1 MLKKYLSNKTIN
13 LLEYYSTLN
22 INNIFSNNI
31 TKSKHGSFANK
42 EMLVSQ
48 LFKEI
53 NDQLNTK
60 NNNNF
65 FYKGNPD
72 SQIMILGDFPNDDD
86 VKNQEILSGSRGELL
101 NKMLSS
107 ISLEK
112 EKYYL
117 SNIYFEKDIDIRNR
131 NNFYKDILINQNTP
145 WAIVSGLGDQRTQN
159 AIKII
164 DKNLYDIGGKALFSF
179 SAEFRKQINFPFKGL
194 GFATFLD
201 GGQIWRGINDIDIM
215 RSFGFSTDVIEGT
228 EHSGVQYGVG
238 GGLSYDTPI
247 GPIRIDLAYKLNPT
261 QADLAIFEGRSYAG
275 PIKRWA
281 IHFSIGHPF

>member
-22 INNIFSNNI
+22 INNIFSNDI
-31 TKSKHGSFANK
+31 TKSKHRSFANK

-72 SQIMILGDFPNDDD
+72 SQIMILGGFPNDDD

-131 NNFYKDILINQNTP
+131 NNFYKDILIKH
-145 WAIVSGLGDQRTQN
+145 L
-159 AIKII
+159 KII
-164 DKNLYDIGGKALFSF
+164 KPKYILLLGEIASNFFNNSKNKILDIHGKWNSININKDKFITFTTFDPEILLREPENKKLSWEDLKKFRNEIYKNL
-179 SAEFRKQINFPFKGL
+179 
-194 GFATFLD
+194 
-201 GGQIWRGINDIDIM
+201 
-215 RSFGFSTDVIEGT
+215 
-228 EHSGVQYGVG
+228 
-238 GGLSYDTPI
+238 
-247 GPIRIDLAYKLNPT
+247 
-261 QADLAIFEGRSYAG
+261 
-275 PIKRWA
+275 
-281 IHFSIGHPF
+281 

>member
-22 INNIFSNNI
+22 INNIFSNDI

-131 NNFYKDILINQNTP
+131 NNFYKDILIKH
-145 WAIVSGLGDQRTQN
+145 L
-159 AIKII
+159 KII
-164 DKNLYDIGGKALFSF
+164 KPKYILLLGEIASNFFNDSKNKILDIHGKWGSIIVNKDKFITFTTFEPENLLREPENKKLSWEDLKK
-179 SAEFRKQINFPFKGL
+179 FRNEIFK
-194 GFATFLD
+194 
-201 GGQIWRGINDIDIM
+201 N
-215 RSFGFSTDVIEGT
+215 
-228 EHSGVQYGVG
+228 
-238 GGLSYDTPI
+238 
-247 GPIRIDLAYKLNPT
+247 
-261 QADLAIFEGRSYAG
+261 
-275 PIKRWA
+275 
-281 IHFSIGHPF
+281 

>member
-22 INNIFSNNI
+22 VNNIFSNDI
-31 TKSKHGSFANK
+31 TKSNHQSFANK
-42 EMLVSQ
+42 EQLVSQ

-53 NDQLNTK
+53 NNQLNTK

-72 SQIMILGDFPNDDD
+72 SQIMILGDCPNDDD

-112 EKYYL
+112 DKYYL

-131 NNFYKDILINQNTP
+131 SNFYKDILIKH
-145 WAIVSGLGDQRTQN
+145 L
-159 AIKII
+159 KII
-164 DKNLYDIGGKALFSF
+164 KPKYILLLGEIASNFFNDSKNKILDIHGKWDSIIINKDKFITFTTFEPENLLREPENKKLSWEDLKK
-179 SAEFRKQINFPFKGL
+179 FRNEI
-194 GFATFLD
+194 
-201 GGQIWRGINDIDIM
+201 
-215 RSFGFSTDVIEGT
+215 
-228 EHSGVQYGVG
+228 
-238 GGLSYDTPI
+238 
-247 GPIRIDLAYKLNPT
+247 YKN
-261 QADLAIFEGRSYAG
+261 
-275 PIKRWA
+275 
-281 IHFSIGHPF
+281 

>member
-22 INNIFSNNI
+22 INNIFSNDI
-31 TKSKHGSFANK
+31 TKSKHRSFANK
-42 EMLVSQ
+42 EMLISQ

-117 SNIYFEKDIDIRNR
+117 SNIYFEKDTDIRNR
-131 NNFYKDILINQNTP
+131 NNFYKDILIKHLKIIKP
-145 WAIVSGLGDQRTQN
+145 KYILLLGEIVSN
-159 AIKII
+159 FFNNSKNKILDI
-164 DKNLYDIGGKALFSF
+164 HGKWDSIIINKDKFITFTTFDPEILLREPENKKLSWEDLKKFRNEIYKNL
-179 SAEFRKQINFPFKGL
+179 
-194 GFATFLD
+194 
-201 GGQIWRGINDIDIM
+201 
-215 RSFGFSTDVIEGT
+215 
-228 EHSGVQYGVG
+228 
-238 GGLSYDTPI
+238 
-247 GPIRIDLAYKLNPT
+247 
-261 QADLAIFEGRSYAG
+261 
-275 PIKRWA
+275 
-281 IHFSIGHPF
+281 

>member
-22 INNIFSNNI
+22 INNIFSNDI
-31 TKSKHGSFANK
+31 TKSKHRSFANK

-117 SNIYFEKDIDIRNR
+117 SNIYFEKDTDIRNR
-131 NNFYKDILINQNTP
+131 NNFYKDILIKH
-145 WAIVSGLGDQRTQN
+145 L
-159 AIKII
+159 KII
-164 DKNLYDIGGKALFSF
+164 KPKYILLLGEIASNFFNNSKNKILDIHGKWNSININKDKFITFTTFDPEILLREPENKKLSWEDLKKFRNEIYKNL
-179 SAEFRKQINFPFKGL
+179 
-194 GFATFLD
+194 
-201 GGQIWRGINDIDIM
+201 
-215 RSFGFSTDVIEGT
+215 
-228 EHSGVQYGVG
+228 
-238 GGLSYDTPI
+238 
-247 GPIRIDLAYKLNPT
+247 
-261 QADLAIFEGRSYAG
+261 
-275 PIKRWA
+275 
-281 IHFSIGHPF
+281 

>member
-22 INNIFSNNI
+22 INNIFSNDI

-131 NNFYKDILINQNTP
+131 NNFYKDILIKHLKIIKP
-145 WAIVSGLGDQRTQN
+145 KYILLLGEIVSNFFNNSKNKILDIHGKWDSIIINKDKFITFTTFDPEILLGETENKKLSWEDLKKFRN
-159 AIKII
+159 EIY
-164 DKNLYDIGGKALFSF
+164 KNL
-179 SAEFRKQINFPFKGL
+179 
-194 GFATFLD
+194 
-201 GGQIWRGINDIDIM
+201 
-215 RSFGFSTDVIEGT
+215 
-228 EHSGVQYGVG
+228 
-238 GGLSYDTPI
+238 
-247 GPIRIDLAYKLNPT
+247 
-261 QADLAIFEGRSYAG
+261 
-275 PIKRWA
+275 
-281 IHFSIGHPF
+281 

>member
-22 INNIFSNNI
+22 INNIFSNDI
-31 TKSKHGSFANK
+31 TKSKHRSFANK

-72 SQIMILGDFPNDDD
+72 SLIMILGDFPNDDD

-131 NNFYKDILINQNTP
+131 NNFYKDILIKH
-145 WAIVSGLGDQRTQN
+145 L
-159 AIKII
+159 KII
-164 DKNLYDIGGKALFSF
+164 KPKYILLLGEIASNFFNNSKNKILDIHGKWDSIIINKDKFITFTTFDPEILLGEPENKKLSWEDLKKFRNEIYKNL
-179 SAEFRKQINFPFKGL
+179 
-194 GFATFLD
+194 
-201 GGQIWRGINDIDIM
+201 
-215 RSFGFSTDVIEGT
+215 
-228 EHSGVQYGVG
+228 
-238 GGLSYDTPI
+238 
-247 GPIRIDLAYKLNPT
+247 
-261 QADLAIFEGRSYAG
+261 
-275 PIKRWA
+275 
-281 IHFSIGHPF
+281 

>member
-22 INNIFSNNI
+22 INNIFSNDI
-31 TKSKHGSFANK
+31 TKSKHRSFANK

-72 SQIMILGDFPNDDD
+72 SQIMILGGFPNDDD

-117 SNIYFEKDIDIRNR
+117 SNIYFEKDTDIRNR
-131 NNFYKDILINQNTP
+131 NNFYKDILIKHLKIIKP
-145 WAIVSGLGDQRTQN
+145 KYILLLGEIVSN
-159 AIKII
+159 FFNNSKNKILDI
-164 DKNLYDIGGKALFSF
+164 HGKWDSIIINKDKFITFTTFDPEILLREPENKKLSWEDLKKFRNEIYKNL
-179 SAEFRKQINFPFKGL
+179 
-194 GFATFLD
+194 
-201 GGQIWRGINDIDIM
+201 
-215 RSFGFSTDVIEGT
+215 
-228 EHSGVQYGVG
+228 
-238 GGLSYDTPI
+238 
-247 GPIRIDLAYKLNPT
+247 
-261 QADLAIFEGRSYAG
+261 
-275 PIKRWA
+275 
-281 IHFSIGHPF
+281 

>member
-22 INNIFSNNI
+22 INNIFSNDI
-31 TKSKHGSFANK
+31 TKSKHRSFANK

-72 SQIMILGDFPNDDD
+72 SQIMILGGFPNDDD
-86 VKNQEILSGSRGELL
+86 VKNQEILYGSRGELL

-131 NNFYKDILINQNTP
+131 NNFYKDILIKHLKIIKP
-145 WAIVSGLGDQRTQN
+145 KYILLLGEIVSN
-159 AIKII
+159 FFNNSKNKILDI
-164 DKNLYDIGGKALFSF
+164 HGKWNSIIINKDKFITFTTFDPEILLREPENKKLSWEDLKKFRNEIYKNL
-179 SAEFRKQINFPFKGL
+179 
-194 GFATFLD
+194 
-201 GGQIWRGINDIDIM
+201 
-215 RSFGFSTDVIEGT
+215 
-228 EHSGVQYGVG
+228 
-238 GGLSYDTPI
+238 
-247 GPIRIDLAYKLNPT
+247 
-261 QADLAIFEGRSYAG
+261 
-275 PIKRWA
+275 
-281 IHFSIGHPF
+281 

>member
-22 INNIFSNNI
+22 INNIFSNDI

-131 NNFYKDILINQNTP
+131 NNFYKDILIKHLKIIKP
-145 WAIVSGLGDQRTQN
+145 KYILLLGEIVSNFFNNSKD
-159 AIKII
+159 KILDI
-164 DKNLYDIGGKALFSF
+164 HGKWDSIIVNKDKFITFTTFDPEILLREPENKKLSWEDLKKFRNEIYKNL
-179 SAEFRKQINFPFKGL
+179 
-194 GFATFLD
+194 
-201 GGQIWRGINDIDIM
+201 
-215 RSFGFSTDVIEGT
+215 
-228 EHSGVQYGVG
+228 
-238 GGLSYDTPI
+238 
-247 GPIRIDLAYKLNPT
+247 
-261 QADLAIFEGRSYAG
+261 
-275 PIKRWA
+275 
-281 IHFSIGHPF
+281 

>member
-22 INNIFSNNI
+22 INNIFSNDI

-131 NNFYKDILINQNTP
+131 NNFYKDILIKH
-145 WAIVSGLGDQRTQN
+145 L
-159 AIKII
+159 KII
-164 DKNLYDIGGKALFSF
+164 KPKYILLLGEIASNFFNDSKNKILDIHGKWDSIIVNKDKFITFTTFEPEILLREPENKKLSWEDLKKFRNEIYKNL
-179 SAEFRKQINFPFKGL
+179 
-194 GFATFLD
+194 
-201 GGQIWRGINDIDIM
+201 
-215 RSFGFSTDVIEGT
+215 
-228 EHSGVQYGVG
+228 
-238 GGLSYDTPI
+238 
-247 GPIRIDLAYKLNPT
+247 
-261 QADLAIFEGRSYAG
+261 
-275 PIKRWA
+275 
-281 IHFSIGHPF
+281 

>member
-22 INNIFSNNI
+22 INNIFSNDI
-31 TKSKHGSFANK
+31 TKSKHQSFANK
-42 EMLVSQ
+42 EQLVSQ

-131 NNFYKDILINQNTP
+131 NNFYKDILIKH
-145 WAIVSGLGDQRTQN
+145 L
-159 AIKII
+159 KII
-164 DKNLYDIGGKALFSF
+164 KPKYILLLGEIASNFFNNSKNKILDIHGKWGSIIVNKDKFITFTTFDPEILLREPENKKLSWEDLKK
-179 SAEFRKQINFPFKGL
+179 FRNEI
-194 GFATFLD
+194 
-201 GGQIWRGINDIDIM
+201 
-215 RSFGFSTDVIEGT
+215 
-228 EHSGVQYGVG
+228 
-238 GGLSYDTPI
+238 
-247 GPIRIDLAYKLNPT
+247 YKN
-261 QADLAIFEGRSYAG
+261 
-275 PIKRWA
+275 
-281 IHFSIGHPF
+281 

>member
-31 TKSKHGSFANK
+31 TKSKHQSFANK
-42 EMLVSQ
+42 EQLISQ

-72 SQIMILGDFPNDDD
+72 SQIMILGDCPNDDD

-117 SNIYFEKDIDIRNR
+117 SNIYFEKDIDIRNKS
-131 NNFYKDILINQNTP
+131 NFYKDILIKH
-145 WAIVSGLGDQRTQN
+145 L
-159 AIKII
+159 KII
-164 DKNLYDIGGKALFSF
+164 KPKYILLLGEIASNFFNDSKNKILDIHGKWGSIIVNKDKFITFTTFDPEILLREPENKKLSWEDLKK
-179 SAEFRKQINFPFKGL
+179 FRNEI
-194 GFATFLD
+194 
-201 GGQIWRGINDIDIM
+201 
-215 RSFGFSTDVIEGT
+215 
-228 EHSGVQYGVG
+228 
-238 GGLSYDTPI
+238 
-247 GPIRIDLAYKLNPT
+247 YKN
-261 QADLAIFEGRSYAG
+261 
-275 PIKRWA
+275 
-281 IHFSIGHPF
+281 

>member
-22 INNIFSNNI
+22 INNIFSNDI
-31 TKSKHGSFANK
+31 TKSKHRSFANK
-42 EMLVSQ
+42 EMLISQ

-72 SQIMILGDFPNDDD
+72 SQIMILGGFPNDDD
-86 VKNQEILSGSRGELL
+86 VKNQEILYGSRGELL

-117 SNIYFEKDIDIRNR
+117 SNIYFEKDTDIRNR
-131 NNFYKDILINQNTP
+131 NNFYKDILIKHLKIIKP
-145 WAIVSGLGDQRTQN
+145 KYILLLGEIVSN
-159 AIKII
+159 FFNNSKNKILDI
-164 DKNLYDIGGKALFSF
+164 HGKWDSIIINKDKFITFTTFDPEILLREPENKKLSWEDLKKFRNEIYKNL
-179 SAEFRKQINFPFKGL
+179 
-194 GFATFLD
+194 
-201 GGQIWRGINDIDIM
+201 
-215 RSFGFSTDVIEGT
+215 
-228 EHSGVQYGVG
+228 
-238 GGLSYDTPI
+238 
-247 GPIRIDLAYKLNPT
+247 
-261 QADLAIFEGRSYAG
+261 
-275 PIKRWA
+275 
-281 IHFSIGHPF
+281 

>member
-22 INNIFSNNI
+22 INNIFSNDI
-31 TKSKHGSFANK
+31 TKSKHRSFANK

-117 SNIYFEKDIDIRNR
+117 SNIYFEKDTDIRNR
-131 NNFYKDILINQNTP
+131 NNFYKDILIKHLKIIKP
-145 WAIVSGLGDQRTQN
+145 KYILLLGEIVSN
-159 AIKII
+159 FFNNSKNKILDI
-164 DKNLYDIGGKALFSF
+164 HGKWDSIIINKDKFITFTTFDPEILLREPENKKLSWEDLKKFRNEIYKNL
-179 SAEFRKQINFPFKGL
+179 
-194 GFATFLD
+194 
-201 GGQIWRGINDIDIM
+201 
-215 RSFGFSTDVIEGT
+215 
-228 EHSGVQYGVG
+228 
-238 GGLSYDTPI
+238 
-247 GPIRIDLAYKLNPT
+247 
-261 QADLAIFEGRSYAG
+261 
-275 PIKRWA
+275 
-281 IHFSIGHPF
+281 

>member
-22 INNIFSNNI
+22 VNNIFSNDI
-31 TKSKHGSFANK
+31 TKSNHQSFANK
-42 EMLVSQ
+42 EQLVSQ

-53 NDQLNTK
+53 NNQLNTK

-72 SQIMILGDFPNDDD
+72 SQIMILGDCPNDDD

-112 EKYYL
+112 DKYYL

-131 NNFYKDILINQNTP
+131 SNFYKDILIKH
-145 WAIVSGLGDQRTQN
+145 L
-159 AIKII
+159 KII
-164 DKNLYDIGGKALFSF
+164 KPKYILLLGEIASNFFNDSKNKILDIHGKWDSIIVNKDKFITFTTFEPEILLREPENKKLSWEDLKK
-179 SAEFRKQINFPFKGL
+179 FRNEI
-194 GFATFLD
+194 
-201 GGQIWRGINDIDIM
+201 
-215 RSFGFSTDVIEGT
+215 
-228 EHSGVQYGVG
+228 
-238 GGLSYDTPI
+238 
-247 GPIRIDLAYKLNPT
+247 YKN
-261 QADLAIFEGRSYAG
+261 
-275 PIKRWA
+275 
-281 IHFSIGHPF
+281 

>member
-22 INNIFSNNI
+22 INNIFSNDI
-31 TKSKHGSFANK
+31 TKSKHRSFANK
-42 EMLVSQ
+42 EMLISQ

-131 NNFYKDILINQNTP
+131 NNFYNDILIKHLKIIKP
-145 WAIVSGLGDQRTQN
+145 KYILLLGEIVSN
-159 AIKII
+159 FFNNSKNKILDI
-164 DKNLYDIGGKALFSF
+164 HGKWDSIIINKDKFITFTTFDPEILLREPENKKLSWEDLKKFRNEIYKNL
-179 SAEFRKQINFPFKGL
+179 
-194 GFATFLD
+194 
-201 GGQIWRGINDIDIM
+201 
-215 RSFGFSTDVIEGT
+215 
-228 EHSGVQYGVG
+228 
-238 GGLSYDTPI
+238 
-247 GPIRIDLAYKLNPT
+247 
-261 QADLAIFEGRSYAG
+261 
-275 PIKRWA
+275 
-281 IHFSIGHPF
+281 

>member
-22 INNIFSNNI
+22 INNIFSNDI
-31 TKSKHGSFANK
+31 TKSKHRSFANK

-72 SQIMILGDFPNDDD
+72 SQIMVLGDFPNDDD

-131 NNFYKDILINQNTP
+131 NNFYKDILIKHLKIIKP
-145 WAIVSGLGDQRTQN
+145 KYILLLGEIVSNFFNNSKNEILDIHGKWDS
-159 AIKII
+159 II
-164 DKNLYDIGGKALFSF
+164 INKDKFITFTTFDPEILLREPENKKLSWEDLKKFRNEIYKNL
-179 SAEFRKQINFPFKGL
+179 
-194 GFATFLD
+194 
-201 GGQIWRGINDIDIM
+201 
-215 RSFGFSTDVIEGT
+215 
-228 EHSGVQYGVG
+228 
-238 GGLSYDTPI
+238 
-247 GPIRIDLAYKLNPT
+247 
-261 QADLAIFEGRSYAG
+261 
-275 PIKRWA
+275 
-281 IHFSIGHPF
+281 

>member
-22 INNIFSNNI
+22 INNIFSNDI
-31 TKSKHGSFANK
+31 TKSKHQSFANK
-42 EMLVSQ
+42 EQLVSQ

-72 SQIMILGDFPNDDD
+72 SQIMILGYCPNDDD

-131 NNFYKDILINQNTP
+131 NNFYKDILIKHLKIIKP
-145 WAIVSGLGDQRTQN
+145 KYILLLGEIVSN
-159 AIKII
+159 FFNNSKNKILDI
-164 DKNLYDIGGKALFSF
+164 HGKWDSIIINKDKFITFTTFDPEILLREPENKKLSWEDLKKFRNEIYKNL
-179 SAEFRKQINFPFKGL
+179 
-194 GFATFLD
+194 
-201 GGQIWRGINDIDIM
+201 
-215 RSFGFSTDVIEGT
+215 
-228 EHSGVQYGVG
+228 
-238 GGLSYDTPI
+238 
-247 GPIRIDLAYKLNPT
+247 
-261 QADLAIFEGRSYAG
+261 
-275 PIKRWA
+275 
-281 IHFSIGHPF
+281 

>member
-22 INNIFSNNI
+22 INNIFSNDI
-31 TKSKHGSFANK
+31 TKSKHQSFANK
-42 EMLVSQ
+42 EQLVSQ

-72 SQIMILGDFPNDDD
+72 SQIMILGYCPNDDD

-107 ISLEK
+107 ISLDK

-117 SNIYFEKDIDIRNR
+117 SNIYFDKETDIRNR
-131 NNFYKDILINQNTP
+131 NNFYKDILIKH
-145 WAIVSGLGDQRTQN
+145 L
-159 AIKII
+159 KII
-164 DKNLYDIGGKALFSF
+164 KPKYILLLGEIASNFFNNSKNKILDIHGKWDSIIVNKDKFKTFTTFDPEILLREPENKKLSWEDLKK
-179 SAEFRKQINFPFKGL
+179 FRNEI
-194 GFATFLD
+194 
-201 GGQIWRGINDIDIM
+201 
-215 RSFGFSTDVIEGT
+215 
-228 EHSGVQYGVG
+228 
-238 GGLSYDTPI
+238 
-247 GPIRIDLAYKLNPT
+247 YKN
-261 QADLAIFEGRSYAG
+261 
-275 PIKRWA
+275 
-281 IHFSIGHPF
+281 

>member
-22 INNIFSNNI
+22 INNIFSNDI

-72 SQIMILGDFPNDDD
+72 SQIMILGYCPNDDD

-131 NNFYKDILINQNTP
+131 NNFYKDILIKHLKIIKP
-145 WAIVSGLGDQRTQN
+145 KYILLLGEIVSN
-159 AIKII
+159 FFNNSKNKILDI
-164 DKNLYDIGGKALFSF
+164 HGKWDSIIINKDKFITFTTFDPEILLREPENKKLSWEDLKK
-179 SAEFRKQINFPFKGL
+179 FRNEI
-194 GFATFLD
+194 
-201 GGQIWRGINDIDIM
+201 
-215 RSFGFSTDVIEGT
+215 
-228 EHSGVQYGVG
+228 
-238 GGLSYDTPI
+238 
-247 GPIRIDLAYKLNPT
+247 YKN
-261 QADLAIFEGRSYAG
+261 
-275 PIKRWA
+275 
-281 IHFSIGHPF
+281 

>member
-22 INNIFSNNI
+22 INNIFSNDI
-31 TKSKHGSFANK
+31 TKSKHWSFANK

-86 VKNQEILSGSRGELL
+86 VKNQEILYGSRGELL

-131 NNFYKDILINQNTP
+131 NNFYKDILIKHLKIIKP
-145 WAIVSGLGDQRTQN
+145 KYILLLGEIVSN
-159 AIKII
+159 FFNNSKNKILDI
-164 DKNLYDIGGKALFSF
+164 HGKWDSIIINKDKFITFTTFDPEILLREPENKKLSWEDLKKFRNEIYKNL
-179 SAEFRKQINFPFKGL
+179 
-194 GFATFLD
+194 
-201 GGQIWRGINDIDIM
+201 
-215 RSFGFSTDVIEGT
+215 
-228 EHSGVQYGVG
+228 
-238 GGLSYDTPI
+238 
-247 GPIRIDLAYKLNPT
+247 
-261 QADLAIFEGRSYAG
+261 
-275 PIKRWA
+275 
-281 IHFSIGHPF
+281 

>member
-22 INNIFSNNI
+22 VNNIFSNDI
-31 TKSKHGSFANK
+31 TKSNHQSFANK
-42 EMLVSQ
+42 EQLVSQ

-72 SQIMILGDFPNDDD
+72 SQIMILGDCPNDDD

-117 SNIYFEKDIDIRNR
+117 SNIYFEKDIDIRNKS
-131 NNFYKDILINQNTP
+131 NFYKDILIKH
-145 WAIVSGLGDQRTQN
+145 L
-159 AIKII
+159 KII
-164 DKNLYDIGGKALFSF
+164 KPKYILLLGEIASNFFNDSKNKILDIHGKWGSIIVNKDKFITFTTFDPEILLREPENKKLSWEDLKK
-179 SAEFRKQINFPFKGL
+179 FRNEI
-194 GFATFLD
+194 
-201 GGQIWRGINDIDIM
+201 
-215 RSFGFSTDVIEGT
+215 
-228 EHSGVQYGVG
+228 
-238 GGLSYDTPI
+238 
-247 GPIRIDLAYKLNPT
+247 YKN
-261 QADLAIFEGRSYAG
+261 
-275 PIKRWA
+275 
-281 IHFSIGHPF
+281 

>member
-22 INNIFSNNI
+22 INNIFSNDI
-31 TKSKHGSFANK
+31 TKSKHQSFANK
-42 EMLVSQ
+42 EQLVSQ

-117 SNIYFEKDIDIRNR
+117 SNIYFEKDTDIRNR
-131 NNFYKDILINQNTP
+131 NNFYKDILIKH
-145 WAIVSGLGDQRTQN
+145 L
-159 AIKII
+159 KII
-164 DKNLYDIGGKALFSF
+164 KPKYILLLGEIASNFFNNSKNKILDIHGKWDSIIVNKDKFITFTTFDPEILLREPENKKLSWEDLKK
-179 SAEFRKQINFPFKGL
+179 FRNEI
-194 GFATFLD
+194 
-201 GGQIWRGINDIDIM
+201 
-215 RSFGFSTDVIEGT
+215 
-228 EHSGVQYGVG
+228 
-238 GGLSYDTPI
+238 
-247 GPIRIDLAYKLNPT
+247 YKN
-261 QADLAIFEGRSYAG
+261 
-275 PIKRWA
+275 
-281 IHFSIGHPF
+281 

>member
-22 INNIFSNNI
+22 INNIFSNDI
-31 TKSKHGSFANK
+31 TKSKHQSFANK
-42 EMLVSQ
+42 EQLVSQ

-117 SNIYFEKDIDIRNR
+117 SNIYFEKDTDIRNR
-131 NNFYKDILINQNTP
+131 NNFYKDILIKH
-145 WAIVSGLGDQRTQN
+145 L
-159 AIKII
+159 KII
-164 DKNLYDIGGKALFSF
+164 KPKYILLLGEIASNFFNNSKNKILDIHGKWDSIIVNKDKFITFTTFDPEILLKEPENKKLSWEDLKK
-179 SAEFRKQINFPFKGL
+179 FRNEI
-194 GFATFLD
+194 
-201 GGQIWRGINDIDIM
+201 
-215 RSFGFSTDVIEGT
+215 
-228 EHSGVQYGVG
+228 
-238 GGLSYDTPI
+238 
-247 GPIRIDLAYKLNPT
+247 YKN
-261 QADLAIFEGRSYAG
+261 
-275 PIKRWA
+275 
-281 IHFSIGHPF
+281 

>member
-22 INNIFSNNI
+22 INNIFSNDI

-131 NNFYKDILINQNTP
+131 NNFYKDILIKH
-145 WAIVSGLGDQRTQN
+145 L
-159 AIKII
+159 KII
-164 DKNLYDIGGKALFSF
+164 KPKYILLLGEIASNFFNNSKNKILDIHGKWDSIIINKDKFITFTTFDPEILLREPENKKLSWEDLKKFRNEIYKNL
-179 SAEFRKQINFPFKGL
+179 
-194 GFATFLD
+194 
-201 GGQIWRGINDIDIM
+201 
-215 RSFGFSTDVIEGT
+215 
-228 EHSGVQYGVG
+228 
-238 GGLSYDTPI
+238 
-247 GPIRIDLAYKLNPT
+247 
-261 QADLAIFEGRSYAG
+261 
-275 PIKRWA
+275 
-281 IHFSIGHPF
+281 

>member
-22 INNIFSNNI
+22 INNIFSNDI

-131 NNFYKDILINQNTP
+131 NNFYKDILIKHLKIIKP
-145 WAIVSGLGDQRTQN
+145 KYILLLGEIVSN
-159 AIKII
+159 FFNNSKNKILDI
-164 DKNLYDIGGKALFSF
+164 HGKWDSIIVNKDKFITFTTFDPEILLREPENKKLSWEDLKK
-179 SAEFRKQINFPFKGL
+179 FRNEI
-194 GFATFLD
+194 
-201 GGQIWRGINDIDIM
+201 
-215 RSFGFSTDVIEGT
+215 
-228 EHSGVQYGVG
+228 
-238 GGLSYDTPI
+238 
-247 GPIRIDLAYKLNPT
+247 YKN
-261 QADLAIFEGRSYAG
+261 
-275 PIKRWA
+275 
-281 IHFSIGHPF
+281 